1 MSIRLMTMV
10 WDIEFPTQS
19 QKLIML
25 KLADYA
31 SDTGGSVFPATETL
45 ADKVG
50 CDERTVQRAIKAF
63 RDVGLLHLVRAG
75 GTKPGATNEWQ
86 INVAM
91 IGWLAGETIKL
102 VGHGGELE
110 IDGVIPSDTPGN
122 LSSAMG
128 DITPGNLSPWVT
140 NSTKGVTRVSSTPG
154 TTATQSVNNHQI
166 DSSRADERAS
176 DEARATSVAKRP
188 VPQFEIT
195 PSDASWFHWLTWL
208 TDKDRRDLVLA
219 AEDAQRMTVLGSK
232 WPSDKSPY
240 PRVDRSAA
248 IERRKTGEPA

>member
-1 MSIRLMTMV
+1 MSIRLMTLV

-86 INVAM
+86 INITM

-110 IDGVIPSDTPGN
+110 IEGTIPGDTPGN
-122 LSSAMG
+122 LSPAMG

-140 NSTKGVTRVSSTPG
+140 NSTKGVTPVSPTPG

-166 DSSRADERAS
+166 DSSRANERAS
-176 DEARATSVAKRP
+176 DGARAPSAARP
-188 VPQFEIT
+188 VPQFVLT
-195 PSDASWFHWLTWL
+195 PSDSSWSHWLTWL
-208 TDKDRRDLVLA
+208 SDKDRRDLVLA
-219 AEDAQRMTVLGSK
+219 AEEAQRMTVLGSN
-232 WPSDKSPY
+232 PS
-240 PRVDRSAA
+240 RRS
-248 IERRKTGEPA
+248 KDFW

>member
-31 SDTGGSVFPATETL
+31 SDTGGSVFPATETI

-50 CDERTVQRAIKAF
+50 CDERTVQRALKAF

-110 IDGVIPSDTPGN
+110 IEGVIPENTPGN
-122 LSSAMG
+122 LSPAMG
-128 DITPGNLSPWVT
+128 DITPGNLPPWVT
-140 NSTKGVTRVSSTPG
+140 NPAKGVTPVSSTPG

-166 DSSRADERAS
+166 DSSRANERAS
-176 DEARATSVAKRP
+176 DRARAPSVAKT
-188 VPQFEIT
+188 EIVLT
-195 PSDASWFHWLTWL
+195 PNDVSWPTWMTWL
-208 TDKDRRDLVLA
+208 SDHDRRDLVVA
-219 AEDAQRMTVLGSK
+219 ADEAQRMVVGSR
-232 WPSDKSPY
+232 WPTDMSPL
-240 PRVDRSAA
+240 PRVDRSQM
-248 IERRKTGEPA
+248 IERRKIGEGV

>member
-1 MSIRLMTMV
+1 MSIRLMTLV

-50 CDERTVQRAIKAF
+50 CDERTVQRALKAF

-110 IDGVIPSDTPGN
+110 IDGVIPENTPGNLLPAMGDKTPGN
-122 LSSAMG
+122 LSVRVA
-128 DITPGNLSPWVT
+128 NHA
-140 NSTKGVTRVSSTPG
+140 KGVTPVSSTPG

-166 DSSRADERAS
+166 DSSRANERAS
-176 DEARATSVAKRP
+176 ETARAPSVAKT
-188 VPQFEIT
+188 EIVLT
-195 PSDASWFHWLTWL
+195 PNDPSWSHWLAWL
-208 TDKDRRDLVLA
+208 SDNDKRDLIGA
-219 AEDAQRMTVLGSK
+219 AEEAQRMVVASR
-232 WPSDKSPY
+232 WPTDKSPL
-240 PRVDRSAA
+240 PRVDRSQM
-248 IERRKTGEPA
+248 IERRKLGEVV